1 MPIFYPT
8 EEEFRNPMK
17 YIDHLFFEKRS
28 SQYGCVKIV
37 PPASFRPN
45 FNFDINSE

>member
-8 EEEFRNPMK
+8 EEEFRCPMK
-17 YIDHLFFEKRS
+17 YIDYLFLEKGG

-37 PPASFRPN
+37 PPASFRPP
-45 FNFDINSE
+45 FSFDINSE